1 MTVIPMSEN
10 SRALEAVKFP
20 RYERRGLFM
29 GLKWYQLLL
38 LAAGVLVASTAS
50 ALRGPV
56 GLFASGPMWMLLILL
71 GLLQY
76 SRIPYPVWAGHAA
89 LFFYRLAAKQTRF
102 LARPDRPA
110 LAGRLALP
118 GGLGNLELR
127 RTSTGESFIV
137 DTRGRE
143 AIAVLRC
150 STRSFALLDS
160 DDKAWAVQ
168 AWSRVQAGMAQRSN
182 VARIAVQDYTVP
194 YPSSALRNFYERT
207 APKQASTPKELT
219 WGQRAYE
226 DLIAAAGSAMSHDLL
241 LALVVDTGKARRR
254 IKESGGGLA
263 GVEQVLR
270 LEVEA
275 MTTAL
280 GTHNVRVEEWL
291 PEAGLLDVVRGAFD
305 PAAQAAPAR
314 QPAVST
320 TAPGTQNDTEPKA
333 PRVAAGPMAVD
344 EHWTYVRTD
353 SGFHQTFWIAEWP
366 RQKVFPGFL
375 HPLIYVGDFR
385 HTVTEVIRAVPTT
398 EALRDIRSAQEAHET
413 RRRINTRF
421 DRPLTREQRAEEEEV
436 TQREE
441 EIVAGHGDVRP
452 AAYVTITAG
461 TLQDLAR
468 HRQEL
473 ESAAAGA
480 FVELRLLAGQQWAAF
495 VAGALPFGRGLR

>member
-1 MTVIPMSEN
+1 MVIPLSEN

-29 GLKWYQLLL
+29 GLKWYQLLF
-38 LAAGVLVASTAS
+38 LAGGVLVASTAS
-50 ALRGPV
+50 AVSGPA
-56 GLFASGPMWMLLILL
+56 GIFASGPMWLALILL

-76 SRIPYPVWAGHAA
+76 SRIPYPVWASHAV
-89 LFFYRLAAKQTRF
+89 LFFVRTATKQTRF
-102 LARPDRPA
+102 LVRPERPA

-127 RTSTGESFIV
+127 RTSRGESFIV
-137 DTRGRE
+137 DARGRE

-168 AWSRVQAGMAQRSN
+168 SWSRVQAGLAQRSS

-194 YPSSALRNFYERT
+194 YPSSALRDFYDRT
-207 APKQASTPKELT
+207 VPKVDSVGELT

-226 DLIAAAGSAMSHDLL
+226 DLISAAGSAMSHDLL
-241 LALVVDTGKARRR
+241 LALVVDTAKARRR
-254 IKESGGGLA
+254 IRESGGGLV
-263 GVEQVLR
+263 GVERVLR

-275 MTTAL
+275 MTTSL

-291 PEAGLLDVVRGAFD
+291 SEDGILDVVRGSFD
-305 PAAQAAPAR
+305 PDAASAPVVKSDGHPNA
-314 QPAVST
+314 QSLP
-320 TAPGTQNDTEPKA
+320 
-333 PRVAAGPMAVD
+333 AGPMAVE
-344 EHWTYVRTD
+344 EHWTYLRTD

-375 HPLIYVGDFR
+375 HPLIYVGEFR

-436 TQREE
+436 AQREE

-452 AAYVTITAG
+452 AAYVTITAP
-461 TLQDLAR
+461 TLEDLAR

-480 FVELRLLAGQQWAAF
+480 FVELRLLAGQQWEAF

>member
-1 MTVIPMSEN
+1 MSEN
-10 SRALEAVKFP
+10 SRTLEAVKFP

-38 LAAGVLVASTAS
+38 LAGGVLVASVAS
-50 ALRGPV
+50 AANGPV
-56 GLFASGPMWMLLILL
+56 GLFASGPMWLGLMLL

-76 SRIPYPVWAGHAA
+76 SRIPYPVWASHAVV
-89 LFFYRLAAKQTRF
+89 FFYRSVINQTRF
-102 LARPDRPA
+102 FVRPERA
-110 LAGRLALP
+110 VLAGRLALP

-127 RTSTGESFIV
+127 RTSRGESFII
-137 DTRGRE
+137 DARGRE
-143 AIAVLRC
+143 ALAVLRC
-150 STRSFALLDS
+150 STRSFALLDT

-168 AWSRVQAGMAQRSN
+168 AWSRVQAGMAQRSSL
-182 VARIAVQDYTVP
+182 ARIAVQDYTVP
-194 YPSSALRNFYERT
+194 YPSKALRDFYEHAVPHRIADT
-207 APKQASTPKELT
+207 RELS
-219 WGQRAYE
+219 WGERSYE
-226 DLIAAAGSAMSHDLL
+226 DLISAAGSAMSHDLL
-241 LALVVDTGKARRR
+241 LTLVVDTAKARRR
-254 IKESGGGLA
+254 IKESGGGLV
-263 GVEQVLR
+263 GVERVLR

-280 GTHNVRVEEWL
+280 GTHNVKVEEWL
-291 PEAGLLDVVRGAFD
+291 REDGILGVLRGAFD
-305 PAAQAAPAR
+305 PAAVAIHR
-314 QPAVST
+314 QPPATKPIHESDP
-320 TAPGTQNDTEPKA
+320 ASKLPS
-333 PRVAAGPMAVD
+333 GPMAVE

-421 DRPLTREQRAEEEEV
+421 DRPLTREQKAEEEEV
-436 TQREE
+436 AQREE

-452 AAYVTITAG
+452 SAYVTITAA
-461 TLQDLAR
+461 TLEDLAR

-495 VAGALPFGRGLR
+495 VAGALPLGRGLR

>member
-1 MTVIPMSEN
+1 MSEN
-10 SRALEAVKFP
+10 ARTLEAVKFP

-29 GLKWYQLLL
+29 GLKWYQMLFI
-38 LAAGVLVASTAS
+38 AGGVLVASVAS
-50 ALRGPV
+50 AVSGPA
-56 GLFASGPMWMLLILL
+56 GLFTSGPLWLVLILV

-76 SRIPYPVWAGHAA
+76 SRIPYPVWASHAA
-89 LFFYRLAAKQTRF
+89 VFFVRLAVKQTRF
-102 LARPDRPA
+102 LVRPERAA

-127 RTSTGESFIV
+127 RTARGEAFIV
-137 DTRGRE
+137 DAGGRE

-150 STRSFALLDS
+150 STRSFALLDT

-168 AWSRVQAGMAQRSN
+168 AWSRVQAGLAQRSS

-194 YPSSALRNFYERT
+194 YPSTALRDFYEHNVPQQT
-207 APKQASTPKELT
+207 DMTGEPT

-226 DLIAAAGSAMSHDLL
+226 DLISAAGSAMSHDLL
-241 LALVVDTGKARRR
+241 LALVVDTSKSRRR
-254 IKESGGGLA
+254 IREAGGGLT
-263 GVEQVLR
+263 GVERVLR

-280 GTHNVRVEEWL
+280 GTHSVRVEEWL
-291 PEAGLLDVVRGAFD
+291 PEAGILDVVRGAFD
-305 PAAQAAPAR
+305 PAAVSAPAR
-314 QPAVST
+314 QPAVAAVASDHKND
-320 TAPGTQNDTEPKA
+320 GDTETPSL
-333 PRVAAGPMAVD
+333 PAGPMAVE

-436 TQREE
+436 AQREE

-452 AAYVTITAG
+452 AAYVTITAA

-495 VAGALPFGRGLR
+495 VAGGLPLGRGLR

>member
-1 MTVIPMSEN
+1 M
-10 SRALEAVKFP
+10 
-20 RYERRGLFM
+20 FM
-29 GLKWYQLLL
+29 GQKWYQLLL
-38 LAAGVLVASTAS
+38 LAAGVITASVASATG
-50 ALRGPV
+50 GPG
-56 GLFASGPMWMLLILL
+56 GLFTSGPTWLSLILL

-76 SRIPYPVWAGHAA
+76 SRIPYPVWASQII
-89 LFFYRLAAKQTRF
+89 LFLYRSAVRQTRF
-102 LARPDRPA
+102 LARPESA
-110 LAGRLALP
+110 LLAGRLVLP

-127 RTSTGESFIV
+127 RTAKGECFLV
-137 DTRGRE
+137 DPHGRE

-150 STRSFALLDS
+150 STRSFALLDA

-168 AWSRVQAGMAQRSN
+168 AWSRVQAGMAQRSSI
-182 VARIAVQDYTVP
+182 ARIAVQDYTVP
-194 YPSSALRNFYERT
+194 YPSTALRDFYDRNVPRR
-207 APKQASTPKELT
+207 ADAVSGLT
-219 WGQRAYE
+219 WGERAYQ
-226 DLIAAAGSAMSHDLL
+226 DLIAAAGSAMSHELL
-241 LALVVDTGKARRR
+241 VAVVVDTAKARRR
-254 IKESGGGLA
+254 IRESGGGMA
-263 GVEQVLR
+263 GLERVLR

-280 GTHNVRVEEWL
+280 GTHSVKVDEWL
-291 PEAGLLDVVRGAFD
+291 PEDGILDVVRGAFD
-305 PAAQAAPAR
+305 PAAVAGLGREAR
-314 QPAVST
+314 TVFPTAVS
-320 TAPGTQNDTEPKA
+320 ARPPDSDPEPPGL
-333 PRVAAGPMAVD
+333 AAGPMAI
-344 EHWTYVRTD
+344 EERWTYLQTD

-385 HTVTEVIRAVPTT
+385 HTVTQVIRSVPTV

-436 TQREE
+436 AQREE

-452 AAYVTITAG
+452 AAYVTISAA
-461 TLQDLAR
+461 TLDDLAR

-495 VAGALPFGRGLR
+495 VAGGLPFGRGLR

>member
-1 MTVIPMSEN
+1 MSSIGRLMVIPMSEN
-10 SRALEAVKFP
+10 TRALEPVKFP

-38 LAAGVLVASTAS
+38 LAGGFVIASVASATG
-50 ALRGPV
+50 GPI
-56 GLFASGPMWMLLILL
+56 GLFASGPLWLTLILL

-76 SRIPYPVWAGHAA
+76 SRIPYPVWLGHAV
-89 LFFYRLAAKQTRF
+89 LFFHRTISSQTRF
-102 LARPDRPA
+102 LVRPERAA
-110 LAGRLALP
+110 LAGRLTLP

-127 RTSTGESFIV
+127 RTASGESFIV
-137 DTRGRE
+137 DSHGRE

-150 STRSFALLDS
+150 STRSFALLDA

-168 AWSRVQAGMAQRSN
+168 AWSRVQAGLAQRTSI
-182 VARIAVQDYTVP
+182 ARISVQDYTVP
-194 YPSSALRNFYERT
+194 YPSTALRDFYE
-207 APKQASTPKELT
+207 QAIPEQVETNGPS

-226 DLIAAAGSAMSHDLL
+226 DLISAAGSTMSHDLL
-241 LALVVDTGKARRR
+241 ISVVIDTAKARRR
-254 IKESGGGLA
+254 IRESGGGLA
-263 GVEQVLR
+263 GIEHVLR
-270 LEVEA
+270 LEVDA
-275 MTTAL
+275 IRTAL
-280 GTHNVRVEEWL
+280 GTHGVKVEEWL
-291 PEAGLLDVVRGAFD
+291 PEGRLLDVVRGAFD
-305 PAAQAAPAR
+305 PAAVSGPRAQTKHREAR
-314 QPAVST
+314 LS
-320 TAPGTQNDTEPKA
+320 
-333 PRVAAGPMAVD
+333 GPMAVE
-344 EHWTYVRTD
+344 EHWSYVRTD

-385 HTVTEVIRAVPTT
+385 HTVTEVIRAVPTS
-398 EALRDIRSAQEAHET
+398 EALRDIRSAHEAHET
-413 RRRINTRF
+413 RRRINARF
-421 DRPLTREQRAEEEEV
+421 DRPLTREQKAEEEEV
-436 TQREE
+436 AQREE

-461 TLQDLAR
+461 TADELAR

>member
-1 MTVIPMSEN
+1 MSEN
-10 SRALEAVKFP
+10 SRTLEAVKFP

-38 LAAGVLVASTAS
+38 LACGVLVASVAS
-50 ALRGPV
+50 AANGAV
-56 GLFASGPMWMLLILL
+56 GLFASGPMWLALMLL

-76 SRIPYPVWAGHAA
+76 SRIPYPVWACHAV
-89 LFFYRLAAKQTRF
+89 LFFHRSLVRQTRF
-102 LARPDRPA
+102 LVRPEKA
-110 LAGRLALP
+110 VLAGRLALP

-127 RTSTGESFIV
+127 RTSTGECIIV
-137 DTRGRE
+137 DPRGRE

-150 STRSFALLDS
+150 STRSFALLDT

-168 AWSRVQAGMAQRSN
+168 AWSRVQAGMAQRST

-194 YPSSALRNFYERT
+194 YPSQALRDFYEHAVPHRIGDT
-207 APKQASTPKELT
+207 GELS
-219 WGQRAYE
+219 WGERSYE
-226 DLIAAAGSAMSHDLL
+226 DLISAAGSAMSHDLL
-241 LALVVDTGKARRR
+241 LTLVVDTAKARRR
-254 IKESGGGLA
+254 IKESGGGLV
-263 GVEQVLR
+263 GVERVLR

-275 MTTAL
+275 ITTAL
-280 GTHNVRVEEWL
+280 GTHSVKVEEWL
-291 PEAGLLDVVRGAFD
+291 PEDGILDVLRGAFD
-305 PAAQAAPAR
+305 PAAVAVHRPAPA
-314 QPAVST
+314 
-320 TAPGTQNDTEPKA
+320 TEPERHSDTA
-333 PRVAAGPMAVD
+333 STQPSGPMAVE
-344 EHWTYVRTD
+344 EHWTYVHTD

-436 TQREE
+436 AQREE

-452 AAYVTITAG
+452 AAYVTITAA
-461 TLQDLAR
+461 TLEDLAR

>member
-1 MTVIPMSEN
+1 MSES
-10 SRALEAVKFP
+10 SRTLEAVKFP

-38 LAAGVLVASTAS
+38 LAAGVLMASLAS
-50 ALRGPV
+50 AANGPA
-56 GLFASGPMWMLLILL
+56 GLFTSGPLWLSLMLL

-76 SRIPYPVWAGHAA
+76 SRIPYPVWASQIILFVYRAA
-89 LFFYRLAAKQTRF
+89 VKQTRF
-102 LARPDRPA
+102 LARPENGA

-127 RTSTGESFIV
+127 RATNGECFIV
-137 DTRGRE
+137 DPKGRE

-150 STRSFALLDS
+150 STRSFALLDA

-168 AWSRVQAGMAQRSN
+168 AWSRVQAGMAQRTSI
-182 VARIAVQDYTVP
+182 ARIAVQDYTVP
-194 YPSSALRNFYERT
+194 YPSTALREFYERNVLRSAGAT
-207 APKQASTPKELT
+207 SGLT
-219 WGQRAYE
+219 WGERAYE
-226 DLIAAAGSAMSHDLL
+226 DLIAAAGSTMSHDLL
-241 LALVVDTGKARRR
+241 VAVVVDTAKARRR
-254 IKESGGGLA
+254 IRESGGGLA
-263 GVEQVLR
+263 GLERVLR

-275 MTTAL
+275 MTTSL
-280 GTHNVRVEEWL
+280 GTHGVKVEEWL
-291 PEAGLLDVVRGAFD
+291 ADDGILDVVRGAFD
-305 PAAQAAPAR
+305 PAAVAGPRRESRSEFQAALPVF
-314 QPAVST
+314 PPDSD
-320 TAPGTQNDTEPKA
+320 PEPSA
-333 PRVAAGPMAVD
+333 LAAGPMAVE
-344 EHWTYVRTD
+344 EHWTYVRSD

-375 HPLIYVGDFR
+375 HPLVYVGDFR
-385 HTVTEVIRAVPTT
+385 HTVTQVLRTVPTV

-421 DRPLTREQRAEEEEV
+421 DRPLTREQKAEEEEV

-452 AAYVTITAG
+452 AAYVTISAS
-461 TLQDLAR
+461 TLDDLAR

-480 FVELRLLAGQQWAAF
+480 FVELRLLVGQQWAAF

>member
-1 MTVIPMSEN
+1 
-10 SRALEAVKFP
+10 
-20 RYERRGLFM
+20 M
-29 GLKWYQLLL
+29 GLKWYQLLF
-38 LAAGVLVASTAS
+38 LASGVLVASTAS
-50 ALRGPV
+50 AVSGPA
-56 GLFASGPMWMLLILL
+56 GIFASGPMWLTLLLL

-76 SRIPYPVWAGHAA
+76 SRIPYPVWTSHAVM
-89 LFFYRLAAKQTRF
+89 FFVRLAAKQTRF
-102 LARPDRPA
+102 LVRPEQAA

-127 RTSTGESFIV
+127 RTARGEAFIV
-137 DTRGRE
+137 DARGRE

-150 STRSFALLDS
+150 STRSFALLDT

-168 AWSRVQAGMAQRSN
+168 AWSRVQAGLAQRSS
-182 VARIAVQDYTVP
+182 VARIAIQDYTVP
-194 YPSSALRNFYERT
+194 YPAKALRDFYEHAAAR
-207 APKQASTPKELT
+207 QSDDASELT

-226 DLIAAAGSAMSHDLL
+226 DLISAAGSAMSHDLF
-241 LALVVDTGKARRR
+241 LVVVLDAAKARRR

-263 GVEQVLR
+263 GVERVLR

-275 MTTAL
+275 MTTGLA
-280 GTHNVRVEEWL
+280 THNVRVEEWL
-291 PEAGLLDVVRGAFD
+291 PEAGILDVVRGAFD
-305 PAAQAAPAR
+305 PAAASAP
-314 QPAVST
+314 VLKS
-320 TAPGTQNDTEPKA
+320 GGEPNA
-333 PRVAAGPMAVD
+333 QRLPAGPMAVE
-344 EHWTYVRTD
+344 EHWTYLRTD
-353 SGFHQTFWIAEWP
+353 SGFHQTFWVAEWP

-436 TQREE
+436 AQREE

-452 AAYVTITAG
+452 AAYVTITADS
-461 TLQDLAR
+461 LEDLAR
-468 HRQEL
+468 FRQEL

>member
-1 MTVIPMSEN
+1 MAEN

-20 RYERRGLFM
+20 RYERRGIFM

-38 LAAGVLVASTAS
+38 LAGGVLVASTAS

-56 GLFASGPMWMLLILL
+56 GFFASGPMWLSLILL

-89 LFFYRLAAKQTRF
+89 LFLSRLAARQTRF
-102 LARPDRPA
+102 LVRPERPA
-110 LAGRLALP
+110 LAGHLALP

-137 DTRGRE
+137 DARAKE

-150 STRSFALLDS
+150 SAKSFVLLDS
-160 DDKAWAVQ
+160 DDKASAVQ

-194 YPSSALRNFYERT
+194 YLSSALRNFYERT
-207 APKQASTPKELT
+207 VPQPSSTPKELT

-254 IKESGGGLA
+254 IKESGGGLV

-291 PEAGLLDVVRGAFD
+291 PETAVLDVVGGAFD
-305 PAAQAAPAR
+305 PAAPTTPVR

-320 TAPGTQNDTEPKA
+320 TAPGPGPQNATEPRA
-333 PRVAAGPMAVD
+333 PGVAAGPMAVD
-344 EHWTYVRTD
+344 EHWTFVRTD

-375 HPLIYVGDFR
+375 HPLIYVGEFR
-385 HTVTEVIRAVPTT
+385 HTVTEVIRVVPTT

-452 AAYVTITAG
+452 AAYVTITAA

-495 VAGALPFGRGLR
+495 IAGALPFGRGLR

>member
-1 MTVIPMSEN
+1 MVIPLSEN

-29 GLKWYQLLL
+29 GLKWYQLLF
-38 LAAGVLVASTAS
+38 LAGGILVASSAS
-50 ALRGPV
+50 AVSGPV
-56 GLFASGPMWMLLILL
+56 GLFVSGPLWLALLLL

-76 SRIPYPVWAGHAA
+76 SRIPYPVWASHAG
-89 LFFYRLAAKQTRF
+89 LFLVRLAGQQTRF
-102 LARPDRPA
+102 LMKPEKAA

-127 RTSTGESFIV
+127 RTSRGESFIV
-137 DTRGRE
+137 DTHGRE

-150 STRSFALLDS
+150 STRSFALLDT
-160 DDKAWAVQ
+160 DDRVWAVQ
-168 AWSRVQAGMAQRSN
+168 AWSRVQAGLAQRSS

-194 YPSSALRNFYERT
+194 YPSSALRDFY
-207 APKQASTPKELT
+207 KQAVRKADGGGGEPT

-226 DLIAAAGSAMSHDLL
+226 DLISAAGSAMSHDLL
-241 LALVVDTGKARRR
+241 LALVVDTAKSRRR

-263 GVEQVLR
+263 GVERVLR

-280 GTHNVRVEEWL
+280 ASHSVRVDEWL
-291 PEAGLLDVVRGAFD
+291 PEEGLLDVVRGAFD
-305 PAAQAAPAR
+305 PASASASAHRNDDGPS
-314 QPAVST
+314 VHSLST
-320 TAPGTQNDTEPKA
+320 
-333 PRVAAGPMAVD
+333 GPMAVE

-385 HTVTEVIRAVPTT
+385 HTVTELIRAVPTT

-436 TQREE
+436 SQREE

-452 AAYVTITAG
+452 AAYVTITAA
-461 TLQDLAR
+461 TLEDLAR

-495 VAGALPFGRGLR
+495 IAGALPFGRGLR

>member
-1 MTVIPMSEN
+1 MVVPMSEN
-10 SRALEAVKFP
+10 SRTLEAVNFP

-29 GLKWYQLLL
+29 GLKWYQLVLV
-38 LAAGVLVASTAS
+38 ASGVLVASLAS
-50 ALRGPV
+50 AVRGPA
-56 GLFASGPMWMLLILL
+56 GLFTSGPLWMALILV

-76 SRIPYPVWAGHAA
+76 SRIPYPVWVSHAA
-89 LFFYRLAAKQTRF
+89 LFFYRLATKETRF
-102 LARPDRPA
+102 LVRPERAA
-110 LAGRLALP
+110 LAGRLTLP

-127 RTSTGESFIV
+127 RTTHGEAFIV
-137 DTRGRE
+137 DAHGRE

-168 AWSRVQAGMAQRSN
+168 SWSRVQAGMAQRSS

-194 YPSSALRNFYERT
+194 YPSSALRDFYART
-207 APKQASTPKELT
+207 VPMKAADGELT

-241 LALVVDTGKARRR
+241 VALVVDMAKARRR
-254 IKESGGGLA
+254 IRESGGGMV
-263 GVEQVLR
+263 GTEQVLR

-280 GTHNVRVEEWL
+280 GTHSVRVEEWL
-291 PEAGLLDVVRGAFD
+291 PEAGILDVVRGAFD
-305 PAAQAAPAR
+305 PAAAPAIK
-314 QPAVST
+314 QAG
-320 TAPGTQNDTEPKA
+320 APETSSLP
-333 PRVAAGPMAVD
+333 AGPMAVE

-385 HTVTEVIRAVPTT
+385 HTVTEVIRAVPIT

-421 DRPLTREQRAEEEEV
+421 DRLLTREQRAEEEEV
-436 TQREE
+436 AQRED

-452 AAYVTITAG
+452 AAYVTITAA
-461 TLQDLAR
+461 TPEELAR